1 MSVDSMILLQ
11 QITETAI
18 IDNQSINQSVSLSS
32 INQSVSHQLVN
43 QSISQSINIFYVSAV
58 PLAESQCQTKWR
70 GGYGLASKDHGG
82 SHRG

>member
-18 IDNQSINQSVSLSS
+18 IDNQSINQSVS
-32 INQSVSHQLVN
+32 HQLVN
-43 QSISQSINIFYVSAV
+43 QSISQSINIFCVSAV
-58 PLAESQCQTKWR
+58 PLAESQCQTKWC

-82 SHRG
+82 SNRG